1 MDNWTDKK
9 FSFLWEKLAYTHETD
24 SFDINYSWV
33 YMIGHL
39 WLCEKKWLNGLALL
53 SQRDINYPQYGRF
66 PRNLKFSQPLT
77 TRYEKNF

>member
-39 WLCEKKWLNGLALL
+39 WLCGKKWLNGLALL
-53 SQRDINYPQYGRF
+53 SQKGY
-66 PRNLKFSQPLT
+66 
-77 TRYEKNF
+77 